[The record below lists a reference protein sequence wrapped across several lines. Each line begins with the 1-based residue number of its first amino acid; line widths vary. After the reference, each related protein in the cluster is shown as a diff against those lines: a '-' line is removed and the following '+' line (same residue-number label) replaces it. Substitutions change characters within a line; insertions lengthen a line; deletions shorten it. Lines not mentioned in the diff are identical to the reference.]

1 MGLNLLLC
9 HLGIPYDAK
18 FKVSEIEEV
27 IEELEAKGELTS
39 QSIAEVIVSREERI
53 LTKIN
58 SVILRNNQSIM
69 SEIEQI
75 NKKLK

>member
-1 MGLNLLLC
+1 MGLNLLLF

-18 FKVSEIEEV
+18 FKVSEIEEI

-39 QSIAEVIVSREERI
+39 QSIAEVIVSREERL

-69 SEIEQI
+69 SEIEKI
-75 NKKLK
+75 EKKLK

>member
-1 MGLNLLLC
+1 MLLF

-18 FKVSEIEEV
+18 FKVSEIEEI

-39 QSIAEVIVSREERI
+39 QSIAEVIVSREERL

-69 SEIEQI
+69 SEIEKI
-75 NKKLK
+75 EKKLK

>member
-1 MGLNLLLC
+1 MLLC
-9 HLGIPYDAK
+9 HLAIPYDAK

-39 QSIAEVIVSREERI
+39 QSIAEVIVSREERM

-58 SVILRNNQSIM
+58 SVILQNNQSIM
-69 SEIEQI
+69 SEIDMMK
-75 NKKLK
+75 KKLK